1 MPKPFPQHFL
11 LSLIVDRI
19 NTSIKNSTWLIVLA
33 AVAFSFVFPQVGI
46 IIKPQMNYLLICLM
60 FLSCLDLKI
69 EEIVKSLSDVKNI
82 SLMLLIVHL
91 VSPLIVYLLRSYFS
105 NEIFLGLI
113 IVATIPAGRSAVF
126 LSKIYG
132 GVPLKSLVSTSISN
146 FFSPISVP
154 LFVWIFAH
162 ATIKINPVQMS
173 QTIVFLV
180 VIPLLLAIFVG
191 KSRFGKKLNIYSP
204 SLSVILL
211 FFIILGLVSPL
222 KSIVTDNLS
231 LFFGLS
237 LFSTILIVINFCL
250 GYLLG
255 NNHADN
261 ITYAI
266 SCSYKNYAL
275 ATLLSL
281 TIFNPIVALPA
292 IAYTVVSNLLLIPL
306 QIFLQPPKPNPHHR
320 HRKHN
325 LRLLFIGAIL
335 AIILVK
341 SNQAVNFSSTINSY
355 PVLFAYL
362 SGILFA
368 STFTVTTGALILISL
383 SQTNPI
389 IIISILATLGA
400 ITCDSFIFLAIK
412 DKVADHISETYSY
425 FSRHNHLHKIL
436 HTRYFAWTLPVIGAI
451 LMATPLPDEIAVS
464 LLGLSKLSY
473 SKFIAIAL
481 VSHFL
486 GISLIL
492 TSFKVI

>member
-1 MPKPFPQHFL
+1 MDQ
-11 LSLIVDRI
+11 I
-19 NTSIKNSTWLIVLA
+19 NSSIKNNTWLIVLTA
-33 AVAFSFVFPQVGI
+33 IAFSFVFPKIGI

-69 EEIVKSLSDVKNI
+69 EEIIKSLSDIKNI
-82 SLMLLIVHL
+82 TLMLLIVHL
-91 VSPLIVYLLRSYFS
+91 VSPLIIYLLRNYFS

-132 GVPLKSLVSTSISN
+132 GIPLKSLVSTSISN
-146 FFSPISVP
+146 FFSPITVP

-162 ATIKINPVQMS
+162 TTIKINPTQMS
-173 QTIVFLV
+173 QTIIFLV
-180 VIPLLLAIFVG
+180 VIPLIIAVIIG
-191 KSRFGKKLNIYSP
+191 RSSFGKKLNIYSP
-204 SLSVILL
+204 SLSVIFL

-237 LFSTILIVINFCL
+237 LFSTILIVTNFCL

-255 NNHADN
+255 DNHADN

-266 SCSYKNYAL
+266 SSSYKNYAL

-306 QIFLQPPKPNPHHR
+306 QLFLQPPKQNPHH
-320 HRKHN
+320 HHQKHN
-325 LRLLFIGAIL
+325 LRLLFVGTIL
-335 AIILVK
+335 AFVLIK
-341 SNQAVNFSSTINSY
+341 ANQFTNLTGIVNSY
-355 PVLFAYL
+355 PVFFAYF
-362 SGILFA
+362 GGMLFA
-368 STFTVTTGALILISL
+368 STFTVSTGAIILVSL
-383 SQTNPI
+383 SQSNPFAI
-389 IIISILATLGA
+389 VSVLATLGA

-412 DKVADHISETYSY
+412 DNVSHHISETYSY
-425 FSRHNHLHKIL
+425 FSKHNHLHKIL
-436 HTRYFAWTLPVIGAI
+436 HTRYFAWTLPVIGAV
-451 LMATPLPDEIAVS
+451 LMATPLPDELAVS

-473 SKFIAIAL
+473 SKFVTIAL
-481 VSHFL
+481 ISHFI